1 MEVDVKFLF
10 IIFSIY
16 SSVLEVVFFGKLR
29 VIGKLVKYGFWLIF
43 LIVIIII
50 QVLNSLFEL
59 VICMVMLNVEVMVI
73 LMFIVNDII
82 FVVVLMMK
90 LGLLV
95 IV

>member
-16 SSVLEVVFFGKLR
+16 SCVLEVVFLGKLR

-50 QVLNSLFEL
+50 
-59 VICMVMLNVEVMVI
+59 
-73 LMFIVNDII
+73 
-82 FVVVLMMK
+82 
-90 LGLLV
+90 
-95 IV
+95 